1 MCGTLIR
8 KTRPRPGPPL
18 QRLGASPEPT
28 RCLLRC
34 IWHVAPRAVRAK
46 PRRCVDPGERGQD
59 FMADIIADL
68 NAPQTAAVAARE
80 GGGQSVAPSV
90 PLLHVQG
97 AAHASSST
105 QPAAAST
112 DQTAPSTARSIG
124 ISGLAREVSARA
136 QNGGAV
142 CVLTQASA
150 RVRGVLLRVATTVTQ
165 GHKTLFG
172 DTHTHDGHIG
182 KKRHPL

>member
-1 MCGTLIR
+1 VRHFNSKNSTS
-8 KTRPRPGPPL
+8 PGSSAAASGSFSRADEVPL
-18 QRLGASPEPT
+18 EMHLACRAARRASE
-28 RCLLRC
+28 
-34 IWHVAPRAVRAK
+34 A
-46 PRRCVDPGERGQD
+46 RRCVDPGERGQD

-80 GGGQSVAPSV
+80 GGGQSVAPLV